1 MENPFRLDEPDLK
14 ARARAI
20 RKRICVMNAHAKNGH
35 TGADMSEV
43 DILVALY
50 FRVMRYRAELPQAP
64 VWHDQFVLSKG
75 HGVGGLYCCFAELGW
90 LADEELSGYLRD
102 GSRLPGHPVRQKL
115 PGYVTVNTGALG
127 HGMPI
132 ATGLALAKRRQARD
146 GGVPGRV
153 FVLTGDGELEEGSNW
168 EAAMAASHF
177 RLDNL
182 VVIVDRNHLQLA
194 DATKNIMD
202 PEPLGEKFAAFGMEV
217 HEANGN
223 DPAEL
228 SKLMESLDFRNGK
241 PKAVIAQTVKG
252 RGVSFMENVAAWHH
266 KYPNEDEL
274 ALALKEL
281 DHA

>member
-1 MENPFRLDEPDLK
+1 MENPFSLADAELK

-20 RKRICVMNAHAKNGH
+20 RKRICMMNAAARSGH
-35 TGADMSEV
+35 TGGDMSEV

-50 FRVMRYRAELPQAP
+50 FRVMRYRADPLA
-64 VWHDQFVLSKG
+64 WHDEFVLSKG

-90 LADEELSGYLRD
+90 VADVELTGYLRD
-102 GSRLPGHPVRQKL
+102 HSRLPGHPVRQKL

-127 HGMPI
+127 HGLPI
-132 ATGLALAKRRQARD
+132 AAGLALAKRRRPA
-146 GGVPGRV
+146 GTPAPGRV

-168 EAAMAASHF
+168 EALMAASHF
-177 RLDNL
+177 GLDNL

-194 DATKNIMD
+194 DTTKKIMD
-202 PEPLGEKFAAFGMEV
+202 LEPLDRKFAAFGMEV
-217 HEANGN
+217 HETNGN
-223 DPAEL
+223 DPFQISILIEN
-228 SKLMESLDFRNGK
+228 MDFHNGK

>member
-1 MENPFRLDEPDLK
+1 MENPFFLAEPDLK

-20 RKRICVMNAHAKNGH
+20 RKRICVMNATAKSGH
-35 TGADMSEV
+35 TGGDMSEV

-50 FRVMRYRAELPQAP
+50 FRVMRYRASPL

-90 LADEELSGYLRD
+90 LRDEELSGYLRD
-102 GSRLPGHPVRQKL
+102 HSRLPGHPVRQKL
-115 PGYVTVNTGALG
+115 PEYVTVNTGALG
-127 HGMPI
+127 HGMSI
-132 ATGLALAKRRQARD
+132 AAGLALAKRRRTQRGEA
-146 GGVPGRV
+146 GRV

-177 RLDNL
+177 RLDNF

-202 PEPLGEKFAAFGMEV
+202 IEPLHEKFAAFGMEV
-217 HEANGN
+217 HETDGN
-223 DPAEL
+223 DPLGLA
-228 SKLMESLDFRNGK
+228 KLMESFDFQNGK

-266 KYPNEDEL
+266 KYPNEEEL